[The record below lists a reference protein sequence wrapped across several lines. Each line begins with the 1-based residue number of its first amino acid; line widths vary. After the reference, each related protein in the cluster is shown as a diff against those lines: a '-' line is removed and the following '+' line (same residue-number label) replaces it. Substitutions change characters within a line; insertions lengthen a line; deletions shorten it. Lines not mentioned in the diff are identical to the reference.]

1 MSGIIAILTATI
13 VWGAGSPI
21 FKYALSDIPPFTLAF
36 IRFFTASFIFLPL
49 ALSHYKKMSAKLW
62 WHLVMG
68 AFWGI
73 GINVSFFFLGL
84 RLAPS
89 INATIVSS
97 LGPILLYVL
106 SLRLLKEKPHPQII
120 HGMLISLFGVLIIIF
135 APIIKST
142 QLHTLTEQAGFS
154 SFLGNLCFIAAMIGG
169 IMITIDN
176 KQLVGKV
183 HPYTVT
189 GFQFLIG
196 SLAFVPFML
205 PELQS
210 WSFQEL
216 TDKSWIGIIY
226 GVFFSSALAYF
237 AQNYAL
243 TKLTAQQAGIF
254 TYIMPIAAV
263 LVAIPLLGEFPDIF
277 FIVGSVAVFIGIL
290 VGERHV
296 KRKRKS

>member
-13 VWGAGSPI
+13 IWGAGSPI

-49 ALSHYKKMSAKLW
+49 AVSHYKKMTPKLW
-62 WHLVMG
+62 WHLIMG

-73 GINVSFFFLGL
+73 SVNVSFFFLGL
-84 RLAPS
+84 QLSPS
-89 INATIVSS
+89 INATIISS
-97 LGPILLYVL
+97 IGPILLYVL

-120 HGMLISLFGVLIIIF
+120 RGMVISLLGVLIIIL
-135 APIIKST
+135 APLIKST
-142 QLHTLTEQAGFS
+142 QLHMLTEQAGFS
-154 SFLGNLCFIAAMIGG
+154 AFLGNLCFIAAMIGG

-176 KQLVGKV
+176 KQLAGKV

-196 SLAFVPFML
+196 SLAFVPFMFY
-205 PELQS
+205 ELQS

-216 TDKSWIGIIY
+216 TDKSWIGILY
-226 GVFFSSALAYF
+226 GVFLSSALAYF

-243 TKLTAQQAGIF
+243 TKLSAQKVGMF
-254 TYIMPIAAV
+254 TYIMPVAAV
-263 LVAIPLLGEFPDIF
+263 LVAVPLLGEYPDIF
-277 FIVGSVAVFIGIL
+277 FMLGAAAVFVGIL
-290 VGERHV
+290 VGERKV
-296 KRKRKS
+296 KSGRKS

>member
-1 MSGIIAILTATI
+1 MSGIIAILTATL

-49 ALSHYKKMSAKLW
+49 ALSHYKKMNAKLW
-62 WHLVMG
+62 WHLLMG

-73 GINVSFFFLGL
+73 AINVSFFFLGL
-84 RLAPS
+84 QLAPS
-89 INATIVSS
+89 INATIIVSI
-97 LGPILLYVL
+97 GPILLYVL
-106 SLRLLKEKPHPQII
+106 SLRLLQEKPHPQII
-120 HGMLISLFGVLIIIF
+120 HGMIISLVGVLIIIL

-142 QLHTLTEQAGFS
+142 QLHTLTEQAGLNT
-154 SFLGNLCFIAAMIGG
+154 FLGNLCFIGAMIGG

-196 SLAFVPFML
+196 SLAFIPFMFY
-205 PELQS
+205 ELQS

-216 TDKSWIGIIY
+216 TDKSWIGILY

-243 TKLTAQQAGIF
+243 TKLTAQQVGMF
-254 TYIMPIAAV
+254 TYIMPVAAV
-263 LVAIPLLGEFPDIF
+263 LVAIPLLGEYPDIF
-277 FIVGSVAVFIGIL
+277 FMAGSGAVFIGIL

-296 KRKRKS
+296 QRKRKS